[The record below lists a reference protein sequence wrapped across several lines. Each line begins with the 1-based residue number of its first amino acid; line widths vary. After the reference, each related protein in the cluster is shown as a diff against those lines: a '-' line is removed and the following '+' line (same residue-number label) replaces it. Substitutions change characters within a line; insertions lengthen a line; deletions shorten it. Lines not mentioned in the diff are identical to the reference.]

1 MISTAGRYPPRIE
14 PKALAAP
21 RERAR
26 IEANAE
32 ATERSLILGDGTNPT
47 FNPGSVRLFCRK
59 PALRRNGGA
68 WPGESPRSA
77 RIEANRQIPK
87 RTHRVGRVSR
97 GKGYDPFE
105 FPGES
110 ADPSRVRNEPYQRP
124 RFLGESDG
132 KEPIMTRPITVAML
146 NRKGGCGKTSTCHH
160 LAGAF
165 ARDGLRVLLVD
176 MDPQASLTQGI
187 FGPQAT
193 EDLPDRSTV
202 VSLFDDGLDPDPEAI
217 IRPTPFEGIRI
228 VPGSNALDDY
238 NVPRPQETGEIQ
250 LTLRRFLKE
259 AAGTFDVALIDCPPN
274 LSLCSWAAL
283 LAADSVVV
291 PVQAED
297 YGAQGIVYIQR
308 AFDLALAH
316 HNPRLRLAGYLVT
329 MFNKSL
335 GIHAAYDHQL
345 RTLYGEQVFRT
356 TVPLAKDFK
365 EAVAARQ
372 PVGSYKPRSAATKA
386 IKAVADELIERAEAA
401 RARPPEFLYL
411 GHRVG
416 PKSQPIEAG
425 VDLDAEA
432 TEGVAR

>member
-1 MISTAGRYPPRIE
+1 MAG
-14 PKALAAP
+14 
-21 RERAR
+21 
-26 IEANAE
+26 
-32 ATERSLILGDGTNPT
+32 
-47 FNPGSVRLFCRK
+47 
-59 PALRRNGGA
+59 
-68 WPGESPRSA
+68 
-77 RIEANRQIPK
+77 
-87 RTHRVGRVSR
+87 
-97 GKGYDPFE
+97 
-105 FPGES
+105 
-110 ADPSRVRNEPYQRP
+110 
-124 RFLGESDG
+124 
-132 KEPIMTRPITVAML
+132 PITVAML

-165 ARDGLRVLLVD
+165 AREGRRVLLVD
-176 MDPQASLTQGI
+176 MDPQASLTQGL

-193 EDLPDRSTV
+193 EAMPDRSTV
-202 VSLFDDGLDPDPEAI
+202 VGLFDDSYDPDPDELIHA
-217 IRPTPFEGIRI
+217 TQFERIAI

-238 NVPRPQETGEIQ
+238 NVPRPQETGEVQ
-250 LTLRRFLKE
+250 LALRRFLKE
-259 AAGTFDVALIDCPPN
+259 ARGSYDVALIDCPPN

-345 RTLYGEQVFRT
+345 RTLYGDQVFKA

-372 PVGSYKPRSAATKA
+372 PVGSYKPRSAAAKA

-401 RARPPEFLYL
+401 SARPAEFLYL

-416 PKSQPIEAG
+416 PKDLTID
-425 VDLDAEA
+425 VDIDAIDEPA
-432 TEGVAR
+432 EEVAR

>member
-1 MISTAGRYPPRIE
+1 MAG
-14 PKALAAP
+14 
-21 RERAR
+21 
-26 IEANAE
+26 
-32 ATERSLILGDGTNPT
+32 
-47 FNPGSVRLFCRK
+47 
-59 PALRRNGGA
+59 
-68 WPGESPRSA
+68 
-77 RIEANRQIPK
+77 
-87 RTHRVGRVSR
+87 
-97 GKGYDPFE
+97 
-105 FPGES
+105 
-110 ADPSRVRNEPYQRP
+110 
-124 RFLGESDG
+124 
-132 KEPIMTRPITVAML
+132 PITVAML

-165 ARDGLRVLLVD
+165 AREGRRVLLVD
-176 MDPQASLTQGI
+176 MDPQASLTQGL

-193 EDLPDRSTV
+193 EAMPDRSTV
-202 VSLFDDGLDPDPEAI
+202 VGLFDDAYDPDPDELIHA
-217 IRPTPFEGIRI
+217 TPFERIAI

-238 NVPRPQETGEIQ
+238 NVPRPQETGELQ
-250 LTLRRFLKE
+250 LALRRFLKE
-259 AAGTFDVALIDCPPN
+259 ARGSYDVALIDCPPN

-345 RTLYGEQVFRT
+345 RTLYGDQVFKAI
-356 TVPLAKDFK
+356 VPLAKDFK

-372 PVGSYKPRSAATKA
+372 PVGSYKPRSAAAKA
-386 IKAVADELIERAEAA
+386 IKAVADELIEKAEAA
-401 RARPPEFLYL
+401 SARPAEFLYL

-416 PKSQPIEAG
+416 PKDLTMD
-425 VDLDAEA
+425 VDIDAVDEPA
-432 TEGVAR
+432 EEVAR